1 PRMHAKSMLLVDHH
15 EREVAEFDRLLEQ
28 CVRADENIDTTLGER
43 RKDILALGTFLTPAE
58 QSDAQAGRRR
68 EAFNR
73 LEMLTCEKLGRR
85 HERGLRSALD
95 RGRHGEKGDDGLAAT
110 DVALQKPQHAVG
122 VGEIG
127 VDLRKRPTLRARKLK
142 GELGYNRLTQFAG
155 SGEPPSGAAPQT

>member
-1 PRMHAKSMLLVDHH
+1 
-15 EREVAEFDRLLEQ
+15 
-28 CVRADENIDTTLGER
+28 
-43 RKDILALGTFLTPAE
+43 
-58 QSDAQAGRRR
+58 
-68 EAFNR
+68 
-73 LEMLTCEKLGRR
+73 MLTREKLGRR
-85 HERGLRSALD
+85 HERGLRSGLD

-155 SGEPPSGAAPQT
+155 SGEPPSGAAPQTLPNHGKRKLVGEKLVIGESQPRRRGELEIGRVLRFMHALQRL